1 MIRNFTALPTTPTVK
16 LLLTLPLKDERP
28 AVRVRRRLR
37 RRRRPRARGG
47 EVAFLPVTV
56 EKVVLSAQLRPPQPQ
71 GRGSLAHD
79 GLRLDSLRKM
89 TIDQV
94 IQFYRTEDAFIVFT
108 GPLVGGRCAIV

>member
-1 MIRNFTALPTTPTVK
+1 MLIV
-16 LLLTLPLKDERP
+16 PLKEERP

-37 RRRRPRARGG
+37 RRWSPRARGG

-56 EKVVLSAQLRPPQPQ
+56 EEVVLSAQLRPPQPQ
-71 GRGSLAHD
+71 GHGSLAHD

-94 IQFYRTEDAFIVFT
+94 IQ
-108 GPLVGGRCAIV
+108 LVLPN